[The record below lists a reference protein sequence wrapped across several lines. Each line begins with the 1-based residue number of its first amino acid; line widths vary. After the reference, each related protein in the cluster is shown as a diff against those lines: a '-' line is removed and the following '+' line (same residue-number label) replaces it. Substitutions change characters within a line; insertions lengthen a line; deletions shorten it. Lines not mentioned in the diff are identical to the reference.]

1 MTNGVVVP
9 QAVAPVMDTTPMV
22 HGIICAVAHNATCFI
37 AKDAA
42 SKWSKPSKVI
52 RIAEQA
58 IEAIQI
64 LGMQAQG
71 SQPNPFVS
79 MAQQAGVVPVPADR
93 SGVVTE
99 TVAAPKDDPRLVR
112 LETKVHALQTGM
124 ETLLE
129 RIPAL

>member
-9 QAVAPVMDTTPMV
+9 QAVAPVVDTTPMV
-22 HGIICAVAHNATCFI
+22 QGIICAVAHNVTCFI

-52 RIAEQA
+52 RIAEQG
-58 IEAIQI
+58 IEAIQL

-71 SQPNPFVS
+71 SQPNPFLS
-79 MAQQAGVVPVPADR
+79 MAQQAGVVPADR

-99 TVAAPKDDPRLVR
+99 TVAVPKDDPRLVR

>member
-1 MTNGVVVP
+1 MIDTGVVVP
-9 QAVAPVMDTTPMV
+9 KAVPVVDTTPMV
-22 HGIICAVAHNATCFI
+22 QGIICAVAHNVTCFI

-52 RIAEQA
+52 RIAEQG
-58 IEAIQI
+58 IEAIQL

-79 MAQQAGVVPVPADR
+79 MAQQAGAVPVPADR

-99 TVAAPKDDPRLVR
+99 TVAVPTEDHKRLVR
-112 LETKVHALQTGM
+112 LETKVHSLSEGID
-124 ETLLE
+124 TLLE
-129 RIPAL
+129 RIPA